1 MSGSE
6 TLDASK
12 LAGLVHRLSGDR
24 SDLDPVA
31 AAARN
36 KTYVLIGEATHGT
49 HEFYR
54 MRAEIT
60 KRLVLDHGFCAIAIE
75 GDWPDANRIHRYVT
89 DETNGEAVDALDG
102 FKRFPTWMWRN
113 ADVLDFI
120 GWLRSF
126 NDALPPHHRASIYGL
141 DLYSLYD
148 SMQAVLEYLE
158 RADPAAAQRA
168 RERYSCF
175 DRFGP
180 DTEEYAHSVAAGLTS
195 SCQAEVLEQLIE
207 MQRRSF
213 ENANAFYAEQN
224 ARVVASAEEYYR
236 TMLDREI
243 SSWNVRDRFM
253 FETLERLT
261 TYMER
266 KHRRRAKIVVWAHN
280 SHVGDARATSMGA
293 GRELNIGQLVRQAH
307 YADSLLIGFTTAS
320 GTVTAASNWHGDAE
334 RKTVRNPLPG
344 SWEALFHDCGVP
356 NFYLDL
362 QHAANLY
369 APLRGRMLERA
380 IGVVYRPSTELYSH
394 YLEAR
399 IADQF
404 DALFHYD
411 RTRAVEPLER
421 TARWEAGE
429 VAETY
434 PTGI

>member
-1 MSGSE
+1 MRTSE
-6 TLDASK
+6 VFDAGK
-12 LAGLVHRLSGDR
+12 LATLVRPLSGNGT
-24 SDLDPVA
+24 DLDSVVA
-31 AAARN
+31 AAAE
-36 KTYVLIGEATHGT
+36 KSYVLIGEATHGT

-60 KRLVLDHGFCAIAIE
+60 KRLLRDYGFCAIAIE
-75 GDWPDANRIHRYVT
+75 GDWPDAHHVHRFVT
-89 DETNGEAVDALDG
+89 GEAGGDATDALAG
-102 FKRFPTWMWRN
+102 FKRFPAWMWRN

-120 GWLRSF
+120 GWLRAF
-126 NDALPPHHRASIYGL
+126 NDALPEHRRPGIYGL

-148 SMQAVLEYLE
+148 SMQAVIEYLD
-158 RADPAAAQRA
+158 RVDPEAATRA

-180 DTEEYAHSVAAGLTS
+180 DTEDYAHSVASGFTA
-195 SCQAEVLEQLIE
+195 SCRNDVLAQLLE
-207 MQRRSF
+207 MQRRAF
-213 ENANAFYAEQN
+213 TNAGSFYAEQN

-243 SSWNVRDRFM
+243 SSWNLRDRFM
-253 FETLERLT
+253 FETLGRLSA
-261 TYMER
+261 YLER
-266 KHRRRAKIVVWAHN
+266 KHQRRAKIVVWAHN

-293 GRELNIGQLVRQAH
+293 GRELNIGQLVRQATS
-307 YADSLLIGFTTAS
+307 DCLLVGFTTSS
-320 GTVTAASNWHGDAE
+320 GSVTAASNWHGDAE
-334 RKTVRNPLPG
+334 RKNVRNPLPG
-344 SWEALFHDCGVP
+344 SWEALFHDTGVA
-356 NFYLDL
+356 NFYLDIAR
-362 QHAANLY
+362 AASAY
-369 APLRGRMLERA
+369 PPLRGRLLERA
-380 IGVVYRPSTELYSH
+380 IGVVYRPSTEFYSH

-421 TARWEAGE
+421 SARWEAGE